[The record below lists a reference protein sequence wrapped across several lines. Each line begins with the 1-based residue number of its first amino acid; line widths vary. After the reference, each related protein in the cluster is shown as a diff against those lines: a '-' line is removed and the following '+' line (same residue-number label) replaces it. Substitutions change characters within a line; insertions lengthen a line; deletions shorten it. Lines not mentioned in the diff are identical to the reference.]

1 METKLT
7 LRLNKNV
14 IERAKQ
20 YAQLHKTSISRLVES
35 YLDVVTKQSK
45 PENEITPLVES
56 LSGVMEVDI
65 NFDHKKEYTDYL
77 IDKHQ

>member
-7 LRLNKNV
+7 LRMNKSV

-20 YAQLHKTSISRLVES
+20 YAQLHKTSISSLVES

-45 PENEITPLVES
+45 VENDITPLVES

>member
-7 LRLNKNV
+7 LRLNKSV
-14 IERAKQ
+14 IERARQ

-65 NFDHKKEYTDYL
+65 NFDHKKEYRACWHY
-77 IDKHQ
+77 

>member
-7 LRLNKNV
+7 LRLNKSV

-20 YAQLHKTSISRLVES
+20 YAQLHKTSVSRLVES
-35 YLDVVTKQSK
+35 YLDVVTQKSK
-45 PENEITPLVES
+45 AVDEITPLVES
-56 LSGVMEVDI
+56 LSGVIEVDAD
-65 NFDHKKEYTDYL
+65 FDHKKEYTDYL

>member
-7 LRLNKNV
+7 LRLNKGV

-45 PENEITPLVES
+45 VENDITPLVES